1 MSDLNEIEARTLTIK
16 RTFDAPRKI
25 VWEAWTQPEHIALW
39 WGPHGMKTHI
49 KKLDFRVGGEWE
61 FMMNMPDGNNFISMG
76 KYSKIELLELIQTS
90 ANFIPMTEGVTL
102 VVKFIDVNEQTELI
116 FSVVHPTEEYCKQ
129 QEEMGF
135 YNGWGTVFEGL
146 ANYIGEL
153 RKQ

>member
-49 KKLDFRVGGEWE
+49 KKFDFRVGGEWE